1 MIVMKRDGREDQYTK
16 TKIHTA
22 ISKAIAEVTNG
33 AGDNSLATV
42 ITIVSTQDIV
52 KENVRFR

>member
-33 AGDNSLATV
+33 AGDNSLPLSQ
-42 ITIVSTQDIV
+42 IVSTQDIV
-52 KENVRFR
+52 KENVQFR

>member
-33 AGDNSLATV
+33 ARDNSLLPLSQ
-42 ITIVSTQDIV
+42 IVSTQDIV
-52 KENVRFR
+52 KENVQFR

>member
-22 ISKAIAEVTNG
+22 ISKAMRDCLEHFLMHLQSIGRMVV
-33 AGDNSLATV
+33 L
-42 ITIVSTQDIV
+42 QD
-52 KENVRFR
+52 

>member
-22 ISKAIAEVTNG
+22 ISKAIADERTG
-33 AGDNSLATV
+33 
-42 ITIVSTQDIV
+42 
-52 KENVRFR
+52 FRYC